1 MLLQLDQGTLDDD
14 VHVSDDDRKLTET
27 IVSGCHNV

>member
-14 VHVSDDDRKLTET
+14 VHDDFKKAAET

>member
-14 VHVSDDDRKLTET
+14 VVDVYRKLTET

>member
-14 VHVSDDDRKLTET
+14 VHDDDRKLTET